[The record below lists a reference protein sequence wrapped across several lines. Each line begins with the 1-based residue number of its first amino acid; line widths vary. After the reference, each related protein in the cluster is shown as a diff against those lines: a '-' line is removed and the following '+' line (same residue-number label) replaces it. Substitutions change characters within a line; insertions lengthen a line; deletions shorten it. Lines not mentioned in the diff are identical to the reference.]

1 MDRCVV
7 CRDSGWLLDR
17 GSNRWTV
24 GQECRTARSSLIGG
38 AAADRCRGEP
48 LLPSMGRQTLTGLAG
63 IDVEALEAHQAL
75 REFGNAWWFSGTVY
89 GEAVLCP
96 GDPPLQQ

>member
-1 MDRCVV
+1 MR
-7 CRDSGWLLDR
+7 
-17 GSNRWTV
+17 
-24 GQECRTARSSLIGG
+24 
-38 AAADRCRGEP
+38 
-48 LLPSMGRQTLTGLAG
+48 RQTLTGLAG

-75 REFGNAWWFSGTVY
+75 REFGNAWWFGTVY

>member
-7 CRDSGWLLDR
+7 CRDSDWLLGR
-17 GSNRWTV
+17 GSNRRIV
-24 GQECRTARSSLIGG
+24 GQSAAQLILPGVGG
-38 AAADRCRGEP
+38 ATANRRRGVS

-75 REFGNAWWFSGTVY
+75 REFGNAWWFGTVY

>member
-7 CRDSGWLLDR
+7 CCDSDWLLGR
-17 GSNRWTV
+17 GSNRRTV
-24 GQECRTARSSLIGG
+24 GQSAAQRVLPWIGSDS
-38 AAADRCRGEP
+38 ADRCRGESP
-48 LLPSMGRQTLTGLAG
+48 LPSMGRQTLTGLAG

-75 REFGNAWWFSGTVY
+75 REFGNAWWFGTVY